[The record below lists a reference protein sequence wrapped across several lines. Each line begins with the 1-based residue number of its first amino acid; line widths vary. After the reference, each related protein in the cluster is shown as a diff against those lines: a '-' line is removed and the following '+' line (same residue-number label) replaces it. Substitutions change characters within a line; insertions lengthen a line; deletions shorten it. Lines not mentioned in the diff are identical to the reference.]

1 MFSVGDVLRA
11 EDAGIVCYSHGAKIA
26 VTWDGGSET
35 ELDAEWVFDKV
46 TNVPPPPR
54 STSPSMCL
62 SMCLSTCIRRQQQKV
77 EDNCPRIL
85 ALDAMYKHTY
95 TSREHA

>member
-1 MFSVGDVLRA
+1 VFSVGDVLRA

-54 STSPSMCL
+54 STSSSMCL
-62 SMCLSTCIRRQQQKV
+62 SCVCLHIFGDSNRKLKTIV
-77 EDNCPRIL
+77 LEFWP
-85 ALDAMYKHTY
+85 
-95 TSREHA
+95 

>member
-1 MFSVGDVLRA
+1 VFSVGDVLRA

-54 STSPSMCL
+54 FTSLSICPCVCL
-62 SMCLSTCIRRQQQKV
+62 HIFGDSNRKLKTIV
-77 EDNCPRIL
+77 LEFWP
-85 ALDAMYKHTY
+85 
-95 TSREHA
+95 